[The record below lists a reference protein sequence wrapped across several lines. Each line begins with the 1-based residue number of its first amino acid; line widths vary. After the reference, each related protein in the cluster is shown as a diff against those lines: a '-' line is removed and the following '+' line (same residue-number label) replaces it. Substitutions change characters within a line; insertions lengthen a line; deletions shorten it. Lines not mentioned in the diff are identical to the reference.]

1 MATKYH
7 RHAITETPDVTRA
20 LTRLQAEMGGE
31 RPDLRELLILGADTK
46 ADELRAARPS
56 QEHGLQSLADMIR
69 DGVVPVSLAA
79 ANEVRA
85 HGWVHTD
92 VAD

>member
-20 LTRLQAEMGGE
+20 LTRLRAEMGGE
-31 RPDLRELLILGADTK
+31 RPDLRELLILGAETK
-46 ADELRAARPS
+46 ADKLQAARPA
-56 QEHGLQSLADMIR
+56 QENALQSLADMIR
-69 DGVVPVSLAA
+69 DGAVPVDLAA

-85 HGWVHTD
+85 HGWIHS
-92 VAD
+92 